1 MSQDLALEA
10 MDKMEAWLE
19 TTPCWGNLKEVTTNS
34 VPIRT
39 PLKEAI
45 PETFKLIL

>member
-10 MDKMEAWLE
+10 MDKMEAWSE
-19 TTPCWGNLKEVTTNS
+19 TTPCWGNLKEAIMNS

-39 PLKEAI
+39 LLKEAI
-45 PETFKLIL
+45 PETSKLV